1 MASRQKWL
9 SALGLACVVVVCF
22 CGAAMLTRAIID
34 VPSVL
39 VLGCI
44 PGSSNFVGCQP
55 LVQDSESSVE
65 ASQWP
70 GSLTAT
76 EKVNDLMNVVKT
88 LKHRLRKLKAQTT
101 AQATKVTGF
110 ARSSML
116 QEQDME
122 RELVRVSR
130 EELDEKNFLDTPGP
144 KGPMGLPGLAGMNGA
159 DGGIGS
165 VKYLHLINSAN
176 ITNNRKQ
183 LQLFERPAT
192 HRSNGRY
199 GTHWTRWGGGPPGQ
213 RGS

>member
-1 MASRQKWL
+1 MTRRSKLRERRVEFAHLPMAGRQKWL

-44 PGSSNFVGCQP
+44 PGSFNFGGCQP
-55 LVQDSESSVE
+55 LVQDSASSVE
-65 ASQWP
+65 ASEWP
-70 GSLTAT
+70 GSGTAT
-76 EKVNDLMNVVKT
+76 EKVSDLMTVVKT
-88 LKHRLRKLKAQTT
+88 LKHRLRKLKAQTK

-122 RELVRVSR
+122 RERVRVDR
-130 EELDEKNFLDTPGP
+130 EESDVNNFLNTPGP
-144 KGPMGLPGLAGMNGA
+144 LGPMGLPGLAGMNGA

-165 VKYLHLINSAN
+165 VIYLHLISSAN

-183 LQLFERPAT
+183 CATTERPAT
-192 HRSNGRY
+192 K
-199 GTHWTRWGGGPPGQ
+199 
-213 RGS
+213 